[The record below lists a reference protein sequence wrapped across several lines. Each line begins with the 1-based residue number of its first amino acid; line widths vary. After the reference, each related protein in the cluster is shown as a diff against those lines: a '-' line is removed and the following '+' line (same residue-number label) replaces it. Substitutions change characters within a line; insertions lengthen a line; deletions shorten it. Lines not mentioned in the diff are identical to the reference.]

1 MSFEARR
8 PAPSPTLKTIASIT
22 GLAVTT
28 VSRALKDGPDLAQET
43 KARVR
48 EVAERI
54 GYRPHRAGVRLK
66 TGRTFVISFILN
78 QSDDMSD
85 YARRLIMGISS
96 ALTGTNYHLQV
107 FPQGIGQDPIE
118 PVRYIIETAAA
129 DGVILTHTEPQD
141 GRVRLLLERDF
152 PFITFGQTELAE
164 PHPYFDTDNFDFAF
178 RATNAMIARARKR
191 VAILLPPPQFNYASR
206 QRDGYLAAI
215 QQAGVAPFILDG
227 VDLYSPPDVLRDHV
241 VRLARGGQAPDGV
254 ICGAEIQALG
264 IMAGLREAGL
274 ILGTHADMA
283 VKKTSNL
290 LDLVALPFLPFS
302 EDLTLAGEGLAR
314 LLLKRIDGEADMA
327 TLQHLQPT
335 RAGTA

>member
-1 MSFEARR
+1 MNFPARKN
-8 PAPSPTLKTIASIT
+8 ASPTLKTIASLT

-28 VSRALKDGPDLAQET
+28 VSRALKDGPDLSLET

-78 QSDDMSD
+78 QADDMSD
-85 YARRLIMGISS
+85 YARRLIMGISDGLS
-96 ALTGTNYHLQV
+96 GTNYHLQV
-107 FPQGIGQDPIE
+107 FPQGLDQDPIE

-141 GRVRLLLERDF
+141 RRVKLLLEHDF
-152 PFITFGQTELAE
+152 PFVTFGQTEIAD
-164 PHPYFDTDNFDFAF
+164 PYPFFDTDNYDFAR
-178 RATNAMIARARKR
+178 RATAALLARGRKR
-191 VAILLPPPQFNYASR
+191 VALLLPPPQFHYADR
-206 QRDGYLAAI
+206 QRAGYLTAI
-215 QQAGVAPFILDG
+215 AEAGSRPHILEG
-227 VDLYSPPDVLRDHV
+227 VDLYSPPDMLRDYFID
-241 VRLARGGQAPDGV
+241 LAKRGQAPDGV
-254 ICGAEIQALG
+254 VCGAEIQALG

-290 LDLVALPFLPFS
+290 LDLVDLPFLPFS
-302 EDLTLAGEGLAR
+302 EDLKLAGFGLTER
-314 LLLKRIDGEADMA
+314 LLRRIDGETDWKK
-327 TLQHLQPT
+327 LQHLQPT
-335 RAGTA
+335 R